1 MSLRGAESS
10 ATKRISVRHLCRI
23 ATRLSDSHKVQIAKL
38 SERGRNPRQQS
49 SLLSNVENFDDK
61 TVNSVSKKFEQ
72 VSNNATL
79 KTAEKTAGLPRSQGY
94 LLPRNDMG
102 KRAAF
107 TLAEVL
113 ITLGIIGVVA
123 AMTLP
128 ALITNYKEKQTVS
141 QLKKVYS
148 TLSQAW
154 LMMENEYGSIDEWGM
169 SSTNTG
175 QTDPETGEKILDP
188 SAQLLIAER
197 LKPYLKIG
205 RECVAGEICDN
216 REISNLFTETSFTEP
231 VPSNENNAKYYFFL
245 SDGTYVGIG
254 YYSASKIDIE
264 CRLQGRNVV
273 MGKNRFYFQGMKNRV
288 IPEGLPDFVNFKPF
302 DNNCNAQSGRGCTAW
317 VIYKGNMDYLHCRD
331 KLSWTGKSSC
341 KD

>member
-1 MSLRGAESS
+1 MLRSWDFLDHGEE
-10 ATKRISVRHLCRI
+10 RINPILRHPEQGP
-23 ATRLSDSHKVQIAKL
+23 VN
-38 SERGRNPRQQS
+38 SEQ
-49 SLLSNVENFDDK
+49 L
-61 TVNSVSKKFEQ
+61 TVNSSLRVDKQSQMCDSTDKNCSRF
-72 VSNNATL
+72 SL
-79 KTAEKTAGLPRSQGY
+79 KRKV
-94 LLPRNDMG
+94 
-102 KRAAF
+102 AF

-169 SSTNTG
+169 SNTNTG
-175 QTDPETGEKILDP
+175 QTDPETGKRIEDY
-188 SAQLLIAER
+188 SAQILIAER

-216 REISNLFTETSFTEP
+216 RKTSDLFTETSFTEP
-231 VPSNENNAKYYFFL
+231 KPLSENSAKIQFFL
-245 SDGTYVGIG
+245 SDGTYVNIG
-254 YYSASKIDIE
+254 YYSKDLNKVDIN

-273 MGKNRFYFQGMKNRV
+273 TGKNRFYFYGMKNRV
-288 IPEGLPDFVNFKPF
+288 IPEGLPDFSNLKSF
-302 DNNCNAQSGRGCTAW
+302 DNVCNAQNARGCTAW